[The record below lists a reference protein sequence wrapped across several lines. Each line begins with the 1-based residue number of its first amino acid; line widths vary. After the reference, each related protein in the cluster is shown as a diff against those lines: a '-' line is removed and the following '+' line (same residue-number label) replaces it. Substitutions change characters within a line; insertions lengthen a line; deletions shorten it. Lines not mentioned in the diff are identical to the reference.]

1 MNSSKSYSRPG
12 HTSEKILG
20 KDIVI
25 KLTVRSINPEGF
37 AGVGEESKIDYVA
50 SKDIKFNYLAGVIN
64 KEDSLRFKR
73 ILFRVTRGMTWTTLV
88 DIEKAES
95 SAEEEDLSH
104 LLDATAANQQ
114 KTVFL
119 IVYQG
124 GAYDMMR
131 GKLNKICD
139 SFGASK

>member
-1 MNSSKSYSRPG
+1 MNVG
-12 HTSEKILG
+12 
-20 KDIVI
+20 
-25 KLTVRSINPEGF
+25 EGL
-37 AGVGEESKIDYVA
+37 AGVGEESKTDYVA

-88 DIEKAES
+88 DIEKAENE
-95 SAEEEDLSH
+95 AEQEDLNH
-104 LLDATAANQQ
+104 LMGSPTDTQQ

-124 GAYDMMR
+124 GSYDMMR

-139 SFGASK
+139 SFGASKYS